1 MRSARRRFAS
11 ASRFQNSGVSLVFLF
26 FFIVTSQQIESF
38 VQLLVES
45 HQRDHDSPSVR
56 TVIRR
61 EHRNEVRR
69 ASNDQQDASRAMA
82 SSAQAGSTQSTRRA
96 WSCTSK

>member
-26 FFIVTSQQIESF
+26 FFIITSQQIESF
-38 VQLLVES
+38 VELLVES
-45 HQRDHDSPSVR
+45 HQRDHHSPSVR

-61 EHRNEVRR
+61 EHRSDGCL
-69 ASNDQQDASRAMA
+69 ASNDQQDASWAMA
-82 SSAQAGSTQSTRRA
+82 PPQLKAAASSRRGVPGA
-96 WSCTSK
+96 